1 VERDVT
7 PALAIALDAVCC
19 LIAAGGV
26 FVAQVVTDDAW
37 RNRWH

>member
-1 VERDVT
+1 MG
-7 PALAIALDAVCC
+7 LLLALDAVCC

-26 FVAQVVTDDAW
+26 FVYQASVDERF

>member
-1 VERDVT
+1 VT
-7 PALAIALDAVCC
+7 PALAVALDAVCC

-26 FVAQVVTDDAW
+26 FVWQTSTDERY